1 MVEHLGEVLE
11 KFPGAANQTRC
22 FAHTISI
29 SAKAVLKQFDI
40 PKVKHG
46 KVLSVAAQAL
56 AALGEELDVKERSE
70 WETRDVDDNE
80 QDDQPLD
87 TWVDFHEELTEE
99 QARELDA
106 SVQPVRSMLIKV
118 RVDCL
123 NP

>member
-40 PKVKHG
+40 PKAKHG
-46 KVLSVAAQAL
+46 EVLSAAAQAL
-56 AALGEELDVKERSE
+56 AALGEELDVEERSE
-70 WETRDVDDNE
+70 WETQEVDDNE

-87 TWVDFHEELTEE
+87 TWVDFREDLTEE